1 MPYVRRDVMGRID
14 SVHRT
19 SSADAVEYLDASD
32 PELDLFL
39 KEQFGT
45 PHPDK
50 GAMALLSVLDEVL
63 QLLLAK
69 GLVTV
74 DELSNEAQATLS
86 RSLEAKTKESAA
98 RFAASGFVEI
108 IDDSAFGSLA
118 DPRSASAPRKA

>member
-39 KEQFGT
+39 KEQFGA
-45 PHPDK
+45 PPPGK
-50 GAMALLSVLDEVL
+50 GAMALLPVLEEVL

-86 RSLEAKTKESAA
+86 HSLEAKTQESAA
-98 RFAASGFVEI
+98 RFAASGFVVI

-118 DPRSASAPRKA
+118 DPRSASATLKA